1 MSGPIR
7 LAVISDSHHAKAR
20 VESFARLAAREGFD
34 AVVHCG
40 DGESDARWLSEKLPM
55 PVRFV
60 AGNCDFLAD
69 ARREECFSL
78 GGVRLFVAH
87 GDRYGVKYG
96 LERLSYRAEELGAR
110 AALFGHTH
118 APFAGYA
125 GGVLLVNPG
134 ALKDGRYAVLRIA
147 EDAIEPR
154 LEKLE
159 SGNGEQRCNR

>member
-1 MSGPIR
+1 
-7 LAVISDSHHAKAR
+7 
-20 VESFARLAAREGFD
+20 
-34 AVVHCG
+34 
-40 DGESDARWLSEKLPM
+40 M

-69 ARREECFSL
+69 AGREECFSL
-78 GGVRLFVAH
+78 GGARLFVAH

-125 GGVLLVNPG
+125 GGVLLVKMCIRDSICMQSPSFAKNT
-134 ALKDGRYAVLRIA
+134 LIL
-147 EDAIEPR
+147 
-154 LEKLE
+154 L
-159 SGNGEQRCNR
+159 

>member
-1 MSGPIR
+1 MRSSI
-7 LAVISDSHHAKAR
+7 
-20 VESFARLAAREGFD
+20 AATANLTQGGFRRSCPCP
-34 AVVHCG
+34 CG
-40 DGESDARWLSEKLPM
+40 SLPGTAIFSQM
-55 PVRFV
+55 P
-60 AGNCDFLAD
+60 
-69 ARREECFSL
+69 
-78 GGVRLFVAH
+78 GGRSASRSAAC
-87 GDRYGVKYG
+87 GCSWRT
-96 LERLSYRAEELGAR
+96 AEELGAR

>member
-34 AVVHCG
+34 VVVHCG

-69 ARREECFSL
+69 AGREECFLL
-78 GGVRLFVAH
+78 GGARLFVAH

-118 APFAGYA
+118 APFAGYVR
-125 GGVLLVNPG
+125 GVLL
-134 ALKDGRYAVLRIA
+134 DGRYAVLRIA
-147 EDAIEPR
+147 EGAIEPR